1 MAKCA
6 IVSFVLDVYWYLIFR
21 AFQAILKADCAQY
34 GMDKDYGIGDA
45 IASDWQQHIDDAVA
59 GTVDVI

>member
-21 AFQAILKADCAQY
+21 AFQAILKADCVQY
-34 GMDKDYGIGDA
+34 GADEGYGIGDT
-45 IASDWQQHIDDAVA
+45 ITGDWQRGIDDVVARRVEAV
-59 GTVDVI
+59 